1 MLLIYIIM
9 SNNNFDSGDF
19 RYTPPIIQNTNMAGQ
34 KNLLTYQ
41 SAPRN
46 TEQAQTT
53 AGPNDNQ
60 YFNLSYRRSLNSSI
74 GGPYNRNK
82 INPIGFQ
89 VTQRAE
95 ENPYFLFM
103 GKFAT
108 NSQLIQNTDPNQVG
122 HVDISGM
129 TINQQPSNIYNIP
142 DVPKPYTLIQSNEI
156 TGFYP
161 NDYYKSG
168 SQNSNFKIVYD
179 ASGCPV
185 NWRIF
190 GPIQQKV
197 IDLSN
202 GVLNAGLYDIS
213 LNGDFDISDNPMHRK
228 VNDVYFDITNFD
240 VSFNP
245 QVLDPSGAPRAFY
258 RLQDNIFINNN
269 VNVGNDVNVSNNL
282 NVIGNSDMSG
292 NLLIHGNLLVKGE
305 KTELRVNIVDVS
317 DNNISLN
324 SNNGNWNSLPAS
336 GGGMTILDD
345 GPIDEHQFFWT
356 GAPGTEGFWSTGVA
370 DLSTNFLFVDNIDVS
385 ENIILNGNGGNIYQI
400 PDTPVDIS
408 INGIPY
414 DASYCPVN
422 WNVFQNLSDTVN
434 NLAFN
439 ANSIIDSGLF
449 EYDNNGQHLLVNNP
463 QPRDV
468 SGIFFDTESFDISF
482 NIAGT
487 SNTAFVSLKPG
498 TGGGGTGGGGTGT
511 DISFN
516 DYFFKQPGMPLNC
529 NCVLETGPPLQLK
542 ITWDKPFNRLSGTT
556 NQKQGK
562 RYFYKENQ
570 LTNNFV
576 ENWLPEFTELVLD
589 ISGGP
594 TNRKFCKDA
603 SGNFVHKNGVNPG
616 SSEAFALLSA
626 NNTTIQL
633 QGNGSGIPGNNT
645 VTNQWDTVHHQ
656 IRLRDNLV
664 MELRDRQQQLLME
677 YHLSP
682 PLFIL

>member
-1 MLLIYIIM
+1 M

-41 SAPRN
+41 TAPRN
-46 TEQAQTT
+46 TEEAQTT

-258 RLQDNIFINNN
+258 RLQDNIFIKNN
-269 VNVGNDVNVSNNL
+269 VNIGNDVNVLNNL

-345 GPIDEHQFFWT
+345 GPINEHQFFWT
-356 GAPGTEGFWSTGVA
+356 GAPGSEGFWTTGVA

-385 ENIILNGNGGNIYQI
+385 ENIILNGNGGNIYNI

-449 EYDNNGQHLLVNNP
+449 DYDNNGQHLLVNNP

-468 SGIFFDTESFDISF
+468 SGIFFDSESFDVSF

-498 TGGGGTGGGGTGT
+498 TGSGGTGT

-529 NCVLETGPPLQLK
+529 NCVLETTPNLQLK

-556 NQKQGK
+556 NQKQGF
-562 RYFYKENQ
+562 RYFYKESQ
-570 LTNNFV
+570 LTNNFI

-603 SGNFVHKNGVNPG
+603 SGNFVHKNGVFPG
-616 SSEAFALLSA
+616 SSEAYALLSA

-633 QGNGSGIPGNNT
+633 RGDNSVVILIVILLLISGTQEIL
-645 VTNQWDTVHHQ
+645 
-656 IRLRDNLV
+656 I
-664 MELRDRQQQLLME
+664 MEIQDRQQLLLMDVR
-677 YHLSP
+677 YSLM
-682 PLFIL
+682 LIL